1 MKNLLA
7 TLVLLFLLGVTI
19 HSSINAKVLPIIEGA
34 ELMDTLDAQNN
45 YKLIQPELSAGIY
58 NNVGLRDSFYYIEK
72 YLLKEVFYL
81 SEELSFISSLYKSCT
96 ILFFLKPTMRLSF
109 NDENRFHHKLVNI

>member
-7 TLVLLFLLGVTI
+7 TLVLLFLLGVTF

-81 SEELSFISSLYKSCT
+81 SEELSIISSLNKSCT